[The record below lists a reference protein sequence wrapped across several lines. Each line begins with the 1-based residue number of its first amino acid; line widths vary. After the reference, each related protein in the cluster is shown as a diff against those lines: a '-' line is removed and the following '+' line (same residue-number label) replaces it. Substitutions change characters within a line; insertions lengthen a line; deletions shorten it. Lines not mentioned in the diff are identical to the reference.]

1 MTKLCALM
9 RIIIFCVSVILISFS
24 ASGRNV
30 TVRGVVRD
38 SLTREPIPYAS
49 VLLKGTD
56 RGVLTD
62 DNGRYTIVTTLP
74 FDSVMASSLGYTTK
88 TVASR
93 KRGDNVQVDID
104 LVSTG
109 VLLGEVI
116 AKPKREHYSKKNNPA
131 VAFMEKI
138 RHTQDLNDP
147 RRHDN
152 YNYNKYERI
161 TLALNDYQF
170 NDSAKRGFDKM
181 FSFVK
186 EYIDTSEVSGKPI
199 LNVALREK
207 LSSVHYRKEPKGEKE
222 FVTGLRSSGI
232 DEMLDKQSMQTL
244 SLIHI

>member
-88 TVASR
+88 LSPQG
-93 KRGDNVQVDID
+93 RGATMCR
-104 LVSTG
+104 LT
-109 VLLGEVI
+109 L
-116 AKPKREHYSKKNNPA
+116 
-131 VAFMEKI
+131 I
-138 RHTQDLNDP
+138 RCRP
-147 RRHDN
+147 VCCS
-152 YNYNKYERI
+152 ER
-161 TLALNDYQF
+161 
-170 NDSAKRGFDKM
+170 
-181 FSFVK
+181 
-186 EYIDTSEVSGKPI
+186 
-199 LNVALREK
+199 
-207 LSSVHYRKEPKGEKE
+207 
-222 FVTGLRSSGI
+222 
-232 DEMLDKQSMQTL
+232 
-244 SLIHI
+244 

>member
-88 TVASR
+88 AVASR

-116 AKPKREHYSKKNNPA
+116 A
-131 VAFMEKI
+131 
-138 RHTQDLNDP
+138 
-147 RRHDN
+147 
-152 YNYNKYERI
+152 
-161 TLALNDYQF
+161 
-170 NDSAKRGFDKM
+170 
-181 FSFVK
+181 
-186 EYIDTSEVSGKPI
+186 
-199 LNVALREK
+199 
-207 LSSVHYRKEPKGEKE
+207 
-222 FVTGLRSSGI
+222 
-232 DEMLDKQSMQTL
+232 L